1 MSTGLILIVI
11 VAGAY
16 LAAHFASE
24 WMARRFLI
32 VSGAE
37 YLLLGVLLGPSVSG
51 VIQTSTVDGF
61 APFLTLAFG
70 WIGALI
76 GAQFYVRDLIRV
88 PAHHFRIA
96 TTEAALVLVA
106 STGLMAAAL
115 SLWVGADWT
124 SVMIP
129 AVTFGAVATASA
141 PTAIAVASR
150 RLRARGFL
158 VRQLGVSPA
167 MDAVVS
173 VTAFGILLALTH
185 EAPATDVRS
194 PTPTEWVVITVAIGV
209 ASGWLFH
216 LFVGGER
223 ESDRL
228 FIALSGTLILSSG
241 AAAYLRLSPLL
252 PALLVGLVLVNT
264 SPARNEIRDVLS
276 RFERPLY
283 FVLLIFAGAAWQPD
297 DGWIVFAVLFL
308 VVRGFAKLGAAAL
321 AARLHGQLP
330 TLGARWGWGLMG
342 HGGLA
347 VAVAL
352 NYRLF
357 DPSPLAGLV
366 FTATLVS
373 VLVTDVLS
381 AWMVHTLV
389 HGATDSGAGGGGPA
403 EAGPAEAASASASGP
418 GSALPTAREPSA

>member
-1 MSTGLILIVI
+1 MSAGLLLIVI

-51 VIQTSTVDGF
+51 VIQASTVDGF

-70 WIGALI
+70 WVGALI

-88 PAHHFRIA
+88 PTDHFRVA
-96 TTEAALVLVA
+96 TTEAALVLFVTA
-106 STGLMAAAL
+106 GVMGAAMSWWLDA
-115 SLWVGADWT
+115 GWT
-124 SVMIP
+124 EVVVP
-129 AVTFGAVATASA
+129 AVAFGAVAVASA
-141 PTAIAVASR
+141 PTGIAVVSR
-150 RLRARGFL
+150 RLRAKGFL
-158 VRQLGVSPA
+158 VRQLQVSPA
-167 MDAVVS
+167 MDAVVA
-173 VTAFGILLALTH
+173 VTAFGVLLAVTH
-185 EAPATDVRS
+185 AAPPSDVRS
-194 PTPTEWVVITVAIGV
+194 PTPTEWAVITVAIGV

-223 ESDRL
+223 KIDRL
-228 FIALSGTLILSSG
+228 FIALSGALILSSG

-252 PALLVGLVLVNT
+252 PALLIGLVLVNT
-264 SPARNEIRDVLS
+264 SPARNEIRDVLT

-283 FVLLIFAGAAWQPD
+283 FVLLIFAGAAWQPEGG
-297 DGWIVFAVLFL
+297 GWVLVAGLFL
-308 VVRGFAKLGAAAL
+308 LVRGVAKVGGATL

-330 TLGARWGWGLMG
+330 ALGDRWGWGLMG

-347 VAVAL
+347 VAIAL

-357 DPSPLAGLV
+357 DASELAGLV

-381 AWMVHTLV
+381 AWMVQALV
-389 HGATDSGAGGGGPA
+389 HAAPDPAARGREPGAEDEPTSVPKAA
-403 EAGPAEAASASASGP
+403 VASAP
-418 GSALPTAREPSA
+418 EART